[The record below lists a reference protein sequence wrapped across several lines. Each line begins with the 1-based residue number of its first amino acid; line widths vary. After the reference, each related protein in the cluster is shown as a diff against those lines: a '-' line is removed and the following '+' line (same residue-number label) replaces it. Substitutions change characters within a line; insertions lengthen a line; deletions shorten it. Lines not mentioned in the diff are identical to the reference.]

1 MKKLTP
7 FIFML
12 TIFIMLTSSAYALQ
26 YKHIVSF
33 GDGFSDHNGL
43 KTYVPSAPAKRT
55 DGKLWVEIMAYDLFT
70 TLDNRAID
78 GAMTSKHRD
87 NEIQAMSDAGD
98 IPQLGL
104 ISQVDRYLADSS
116 DVVPEETLFAISI
129 GTNNV
134 IKHILDGSPDSAFA
148 AMVKD
153 AMADITEAVTNLDE
167 HGARIF
173 IFLMI
178 PDLGKCPLFNKR
190 SAEEIESISK
200 ISELF
205 NTHMT
210 QTLNSLLVKPGGYI
224 LHSFSL
230 YHSFLYKTNTTDS
243 YMTLDDQFN
252 LTGNTNGPV
261 EDYLYWDA
269 VHVTKDFHEMIVM
282 MMADS
287 VYSETSFSYYDVQEL
302 IKKERSRWDA
312 KNDRVIGLEEAI
324 RALQVSS
331 GLSN

>member
-1 MKKLTP
+1 MKNVTTLISMLAILT
-7 FIFML
+7 
-12 TIFIMLTSSAYALQ
+12 MLTSIAYAFQ

-55 DGKLWVEIMAYDLFT
+55 NGKLWIEIIAYELYA

-134 IKHILDGSPDSAFA
+134 IKHILDGSPASAVA
-148 AMVKD
+148 QMIND
-153 AMADITEAVTNLDE
+153 AMADITEAVTKLDD

-173 IFLMI
+173 ILLTI

-190 SAEEIESISK
+190 SAEDIQDISQ

-205 NTHMT
+205 NSHFDSTIFSVIGKSGYQWLT
-210 QTLNSLLVKPGGYI
+210 SSLAYLFIP
-224 LHSFSL
+224 HD
-230 YHSFLYKTNTTDS
+230 NMTDS

-252 LTGNTNGPV
+252 LTGETNGPV
-261 EDYLYWDA
+261 EDYFYWDA
-269 VHVTKDFHEMIVM
+269 IHPTQAPHQAIATMQIENIFG
-282 MMADS
+282 S
-287 VYSETSFSYYDVQEL
+287 TTFSYEEVKET
-302 IKKERSRWDA
+302 IHSERSRWDV
-312 KNDRVIGLEEAI
+312 KNDGMIGLEEAI
-324 RALQVSS
+324 HALQISS
-331 GLSN
+331 GLK